1 MSNDVQPGP
10 PNRVRL
16 ALLLWLAIFP
26 MLTVLLVVINPIIGN
41 APLPV
46 RTGVATA
53 ILVPTIVILVMPRIM
68 SRFAVW
74 LAP

>member
-26 MLTVLLVVINPIIGN
+26 MLLVVINPIIGN